1 MSSVS
6 ASSWLRLRRDS
17 QAVGGLPLYP
27 RVTLHHSAD
36 IQRQKSGR
44 GQDLGPARLARC
56 AGRKVAEAGSDQGPK
71 HQRSNASYH
80 VVHRP
85 TYTVPQSPA
94 ETLSALVV
102 VVVVLDHCGHSIGS
116 NSRSSGSG
124 NNPRT
129 SNKKGGRGGGER
141 AGAAGAEAGA
151 GEEQGQGQGQG
162 QEQGQEEREEQEDQ
176 E

>member
-1 MSSVS
+1 M
-6 ASSWLRLRRDS
+6 
-17 QAVGGLPLYP
+17 
-27 RVTLHHSAD
+27 
-36 IQRQKSGR
+36 
-44 GQDLGPARLARC
+44 GPARLARC

-80 VVHRP
+80 AVHKP

-94 ETLSALVV
+94 ETLSALVVVVV

-141 AGAAGAEAGA
+141 AGAEAGA
-151 GEEQGQGQGQG
+151 GEEQGQGQE